1 MDVAGGEHAFQS
13 LQPAVAVD
21 LGVAANDRRARGDRR
36 PERPRGAGRHVV
48 AGRPPVRS
56 VVLDQP
62 GEARSGRVRAERQA
76 EPRRVEVGVGVGQ
89 RRQQH
94 PSRAVDGRQVRV
106 VGHDAV
112 GTDRR
117 DAAGADEHVDGIA
130 TRHAWP
136 RPHPLQQQVAQLRA
150 PGTRRQASSRTC
162 QHCRTARTTRTFS
175 ARASLGAIAAT
186 SADAGERARSRELA
200 GLRCRPLDFTK
211 VDERPITPSGDT
223 PVAAGRLTHDR

>member
-1 MDVAGGEHAFQS
+1 MSTPARWRSASPNTTSRWATGSRSKAHGSIPPTRSAPARIAASSSSSGAGVAEDPRLREGHDLHAAAGGMGVAGGEHAFQS

-48 AGRPPVRS
+48 AGRPPVRP

-62 GEARSGRVRAERQA
+62 GEARSGRVRAERQT

-94 PSRAVDGRQVRV
+94 AARAVDGRQVRV

-150 PGTRRQASSRTC
+150 PCTWRKASSMIMP
-162 QHCRTARTTRTFS
+162 A
-175 ARASLGAIAAT
+175 L
-186 SADAGERARSRELA
+186 
-200 GLRCRPLDFTK
+200 
-211 VDERPITPSGDT
+211 
-223 PVAAGRLTHDR
+223 